1 MRAPKGESVMALLDI
16 NQSVKTGIGWENW
29 RYYVID
35 QSGIR
40 RDWVNLACTGI
51 SGHDLYEKPA

>member
-1 MRAPKGESVMALLDI
+1 MGAPKGESVMALLDI

-35 QSGIR
+35 QSGIQ
-40 RDWVNLACTGI
+40 RDWVNLA
-51 SGHDLYEKPA
+51 